1 MCLMFLFIFSE
12 SSRAE
17 VGGQRLG
24 GGGGGGGG
32 ALLGLILYLPL
43 FLRCR
48 TSFNGE
54 ESNDCNLRVFLEFT
68 NF

>member
-32 ALLGLILYLPL
+32 GGAFRPYPISATVLTL
-43 FLRCR
+43 
-48 TSFNGE
+48 
-54 ESNDCNLRVFLEFT
+54 
-68 NF
+68 